1 MDISVIRTFLTLRN
15 DPVIKPI
22 CDILESAEI
31 EYCFFGSRS
40 VLPPEECQTSDYDI
54 AIDVTDT
61 HKVLDV
67 LAGYNG
73 KVSKANGKS
82 NYTDKFTVATLQIPS
97 PDVDIS
103 IKHNLDMFERVWYD
117 EIDEE
122 FYRKTFSKDLYSTP
136 MERKLAIKQIMDT
149 LWYSY
154 VNLT

>member
-1 MDISVIRTFLTLRN
+1 MYISVIRTFLTLRN

-54 AIDVTDT
+54 AVDLNDA

-73 KVSKANGKS
+73 KLSKANGKS
-82 NYTDKFTVATLQIPS
+82 NYVDYFTAATLQIPS

-103 IKHNLDMFERVWYD
+103 IKHNLDLFERVWNS
-117 EIDEE
+117 EIDVD
-122 FYRKTFSKDLYSTP
+122 FYRKHFRKDLYGTP
-136 MERKLAIKQIMDT
+136 EERKTAIKQIMNR
-149 LWYSY
+149 LWNRY
-154 VNLT
+154 TFE